1 MSTNIQHR
9 SDRNTAY
16 RYRQERLPP
25 HRPQP
30 RAAIV
35 VRQKATCG
43 HLSSLLT
50 NLRFAIGL
58 KAGVGAHH
66 LGRLLKKSGHHVRL
80 IPATYVRPYAQGQKN
95 ESPFPRVDG
104 VPGSNTGNGEGLAIC
119 TCRRLDEAVR
129 IPKDC

>member
-35 VRQKATCG
+35 LRQKATCG
-43 HLSSLLT
+43 HFSSRLT
-50 NLRFAIGL
+50 NLPLCLIGL

-66 LGRLLKKSGHHVRL
+66 LGRLLKESGHHVRL
-80 IPATYVRPYAQGQKN
+80 IPATLRAPLCKR
-95 ESPFPRVDG
+95 S
-104 VPGSNTGNGEGLAIC
+104 
-119 TCRRLDEAVR
+119 
-129 IPKDC
+129 K